1 MVKDENG
8 VFVETTWLSA
18 MNTVAQK
25 MLACQGDEMS
35 AIIGEFSD
43 VESVVAL
50 KDLFNRFDCDNL
62 ETRSDTAKLN
72 ADLRGSYLMNSS
84 IQGVEYADFLLLV
97 GLNPR
102 TEAPV

>member
-43 VESVVAL
+43 VESVVRYSIT
-50 KDLFNRFDCDNL
+50 NIT
-62 ETRSDTAKLN
+62 TR
-72 ADLRGSYLMNSS
+72 
-84 IQGVEYADFLLLV
+84 LL
-97 GLNPR
+97 
-102 TEAPV
+102 